1 MSDLELPQGAT
12 IETVLD
18 RLKAKPE
25 RLAVFAFF
33 AAKIVQ
39 RDGLDYYH
47 TFNRVL
53 GRAMGAGIDENE
65 ARCRVYR
72 GFGAAAAK
80 HDKPPSR
87 LVLDVLEV
95 GV

>member
-1 MSDLELPQGAT
+1 MLEFPPDAT
-12 IETVLD
+12 LETVLE

-25 RLAVFAFF
+25 RLAVLAFF

-39 RDGLDYYH
+39 REGLGYYA

-53 GRAMGAGIDENE
+53 GQAMLAGISENE
-65 ARCRVYR
+65 ARRHVYK

-80 HDKPPSR
+80 HDKPPVN

-95 GV
+95 A

>member
-1 MSDLELPQGAT
+1 MSYLELPPDAT
-12 IETVLD
+12 IETVLE
-18 RLKAKPE
+18 RLRAKPE

-39 RDGLDYYH
+39 RDKLDYFA

-53 GRAMGAGIDENE
+53 GLAMGAGIDENE

-80 HDKPPSR
+80 HDKPPVG

-95 GV
+95 AA

>member
-1 MSDLELPQGAT
+1 MSYLELPPDAT
-12 IETVLD
+12 IETVLE
-18 RLKAKPE
+18 RIKAKPE

-33 AAKIVQ
+33 AAKIVE
-39 RDGLDYYH
+39 REGLDYFH

-53 GRAMGAGIDENE
+53 GLAMGAGISENE

-80 HDKPPSR
+80 YDKPPAN

-95 GV
+95 AV